1 MALPA
6 FANCTPLLQQLIDIP
21 CPPGPQQHTCS
32 SGFAAVGTDRR
43 PAGHRTVSYTL
54 LSIYTTRAASITG
67 DVRESSLLFR
77 RMPTS
82 VAIQRFNSVFLHK
95 HSLLTR
101 RTSDIFGFIDTADSM
116 RQGLCNGTMSPSVCL
131 SVPYKSIN
139 GCSSVRRVCCCGPGG
154 QKKSVDSGG
163 CRSPQQHCAQQ
174 HDIQKQMRAVSRC
187 QLT

>member
-1 MALPA
+1 M
-6 FANCTPLLQQLIDIP
+6 
-21 CPPGPQQHTCS
+21 
-32 SGFAAVGTDRR
+32 
-43 PAGHRTVSYTL
+43 PAGPTAANLQKRVCGCWDRQTAGRTPYRFIHPAL
-54 LSIYTTRAASITG
+54 HTTRAASITA

-101 RTSDIFGFIDTADSM
+101 RTSDIFGFIDTAHTM
-116 RQGLCNGTMSPSVCL
+116 RQGLCDGTMSPSVCL

-139 GCSSVRRVCCCGPGG
+139 GCSSVRRVCCCGPGK